1 MKKLSVILVALVAI
15 FAVSCKK
22 SDPFQK
28 MVDAIGTFTE
38 KLQKVDSQEAL
49 LNLQKEMETEIEKLE
64 AEAKKELG
72 EDFQPTPE
80 QEKVVSEAMEK
91 FQAAAAEAVKKF
103 SPEVVEEA
111 PAEGDEAPAEGE
123 EAPAEGEEAP
133 AEGEAAPEAPA
144 AGE

>member
-49 LNLQKEMETEIEKLE
+49 LNLQKEMATEIETIE

-72 EDFQPTPE
+72 EDFQPSPE
-80 QEKVVSEAMEK
+80 QEKIVSEAMEK

-103 SPEVVEEA
+103 APEVVEET
-111 PAEGDEAPAEGE
+111 EGEEAPAEGE

-133 AEGEAAPEAPA
+133 EAPA
-144 AGE
+144 ACE

>member
-49 LNLQKEMETEIEKLE
+49 LNLQKEMDALKAYMGEKDNANTEKTAETKTE
-64 AEAKKELG
+64 ANTG
-72 EDFQPTPE
+72 IS
-80 QEKVVSEAMEK
+80 VGNSVGVSL
-91 FQAAAAEAVKKF
+91 
-103 SPEVVEEA
+103 SI
-111 PAEGDEAPAEGE
+111 GG
-123 EAPAEGEEAP
+123 
-133 AEGEAAPEAPA
+133 
-144 AGE
+144 